1 MRRLGAFQAAVR
13 EAIDPEDLADA
24 LTAAEGTVEVAA
36 LPTRSVYANEMR
48 LLFLHLVGNAM
59 KFRHRDRP
67 LRIVI
72 DAVSTGDDLVLRV
85 TDNGPGIPDDL
96 RERVLE
102 PFFTSKSGGSG
113 LGLYLVREIVIASG
127 GSLSLSSTEGRGTG
141 ISIRWP
147 LAESTSDRAS

>member
-1 MRRLGAFQAAVR
+1 M
-13 EAIDPEDLADA
+13 
-24 LTAAEGTVEVAA
+24 
-36 LPTRSVYANEMR
+36 
-48 LLFLHLVGNAM
+48 
-59 KFRHRDRP
+59 
-67 LRIVI
+67 
-72 DAVSTGDDLVLRV
+72 
-85 TDNGPGIPDDL
+85 
-96 RERVLE
+96 LE